1 MNTFCFLC
9 NKNLNNEYNFAQHS
23 LSKAHLKKV
32 AAYRPPPS
40 PTSSIVISEI
50 SECAS
55 SPIKWPTTLIDR
67 SCSPIKWPTVDEQ
80 ESPIKFPTSLVD
92 AACSP
97 ISRFTSGEIKEMQR
111 ISDERL
117 HKSMLY
123 DCQLD
128 NDDDD
133 DVIIIGE
140 YPSAR
145 KWIHFE

>member
-1 MNTFCFLC
+1 MNTFCILC
-9 NKNLNNEYNFAQHS
+9 NKHFNNEYNFVQHS

-40 PTSSIVISEI
+40 PTGSIVISEI

-67 SCSPIKWPTVDEQ
+67 SCSPIKWPAVDAQ
-80 ESPIKFPTSLVD
+80 QSPIKFPTSSVD
-92 AACSP
+92 VACSP
-97 ISRFTSGEIKEMQR
+97 ISRFTSEEIKEMQR
-111 ISDERL
+111 ISNCRL
-117 HKSMLY
+117 RQAILY

-133 DVIIIGE
+133 VIIIGE
-140 YPSAR
+140 FSKR
-145 KWIHFE
+145 KEMDTF